1 MQHDRVP
8 IAMTMAH
15 ELSADV
21 LAYYDRYAE
30 EDRLSSG
37 AFQLEFERTKQI
49 LTRVLP
55 MPPARVLDVGGAAG
69 TYSLWLASQG
79 YETHLVDASGR
90 LVDEA
95 RRRSQGAARPVA
107 SLQTADARRLP
118 HPDASMAAV
127 LVMGPLYHLTERED
141 RLQALREARRV
152 LARPGVLV
160 AGAISRYASSLDGLV
175 RGLLRDPAF
184 VAIRDRDLREG
195 QHRNETDRLDYFT
208 TAYFHRPEELPEEL
222 GDAGFSSVR
231 VLGVE
236 GPAGFLPDFE
246 TRWANPV
253 TRADIIELAGLLEA
267 EPSIVGMSAH
277 LLAIGTT

>member
-15 ELSADV
+15 DLPADV

-30 EDRLSSG
+30 EERLSSG

-69 TYSLWLASQG
+69 TYSLWLASRG
-79 YETHLVDASGR
+79 YETHLVDASER
-90 LVDEA
+90 LVNEA
-95 RRRSQGAARPVA
+95 RRRSQGAGRPVA

-160 AGAISRYASSLDGLV
+160 AAAISRYASSLDGLV

-246 TRWANPV
+246 PRWANPV